1 MCVCVCVCY
10 YIHTC
15 MYMYIDDS
23 MESFLAH
30 TAFTCTMYTCT
41 LIHVTAS
48 VHEWCACIH
57 VHCMCTRSIRY
68 FSLPRPLSPLSLP
81 CPPPPPSSLPLSPLP
96 LPLPPPHTL
105 TGGESGSADTA
116 RDPRGFAVKLYT
128 DEGLWDLTGNNTPIF
143 FIRDPLFFP
152 SFIHTQKR
160 NPQTHLKD
168 ANMFWD
174 FITLRAETCH
184 QVSEWLREGGGK
196 VLCFVHL
203 LFTVSLSLLLSH
215 PLLSLSLS
223 LNLSRSLSFPLSPTL
238 SLSFSL
244 SFPLSFPLSF
254 SLSSSLFPSLSLFP
268 PPPPPLSFS
277 LSLSVS
283 QVSFL
288 FGDRGIPN
296 GFRHMNG
303 YGSHTFKLVNKDH
316 KAVYCKFH
324 LKVYTCVYT
333 NILHV
338 YACMDCV
345 FVCMHKEWGPT
356 CMCMYMYMYIL
367 CSPTS
372 LCLSLTRSLTHSLSL
387 SLPLSLTRYII

>member
-1 MCVCVCVCY
+1 M
-10 YIHTC
+10 
-15 MYMYIDDS
+15 
-23 MESFLAH
+23 L
-30 TAFTCTMYTCT
+30 CTS
-41 LIHVTAS
+41 LIHCLS
-48 VHEWCACIH
+48 
-57 VHCMCTRSIRY
+57 
-68 FSLPRPLSPLSLP
+68 FSSPF
-81 CPPPPPSSLPLSPLP
+81 SPF
-96 LPLPPPHTL
+96 TL
-105 TGGESGSADTA
+105 
-116 RDPRGFAVKLYT
+116 L
-128 DEGLWDLTGNNTPIF
+128 
-143 FIRDPLFFP
+143 
-152 SFIHTQKR
+152 
-160 NPQTHLKD
+160 
-168 ANMFWD
+168 
-174 FITLRAETCH
+174 
-184 QVSEWLREGGGK
+184 
-196 VLCFVHL
+196 
-203 LFTVSLSLLLSH
+203 SLSLLICLDRCLFLSL
-215 PLLSLSLS
+215 PLFPSPSLSLSLSPSLSLSLS
-223 LNLSRSLSFPLSPTL
+223 L
-238 SLSFSL
+238 
-244 SFPLSFPLSF
+244 PLSFPL
-254 SLSSSLFPSLSLFP
+254 FPSP